1 MEVQRIQQKMKEQK
15 LDALIATN
23 HDTVFY
29 LTKAYA
35 IPARSFPTRLTAIL
49 IPASGEAVMVACEIQ
64 RPLAEKSSKIRN
76 NFYYR
81 EYIDSPVE
89 MAVDVLK
96 RWGLTKARIGLE
108 KITLSSMFYDEFKA
122 LLPDVEF
129 VGADAITTGVRMVK
143 TPEEINLLAKSAM
156 ATDIAIRKAFLGAK
170 VGVNEKKIHK
180 DLSLC
185 LLAEGANAIDH
196 ATFGAGMNAGLNHPV
211 AEDKPL
217 ENGEVIRT
225 DTGGVFNG
233 YMSDLARTIVVG
245 GPTNEQ
251 EEYWKVLYNIQ
262 AELIEAAKPGV
273 SGEEL
278 HQMCLD
284 KFAQH
289 GLIFAY
295 TITGH
300 SLGLGQH
307 DVPIIGPNEKVTLE
321 ENMILNF
328 EPAHRNLGAILHIE
342 DTILVT
348 PSGGKILSRSADWSS
363 LKIS

>member
-49 IPASGEAVMVACEIQ
+49 IPASGKAVMVACEIQ

-76 NFYYR
+76 NLYYR

-96 RWGLTKARIGLE
+96 KWGLTRARIGLE
-108 KITLSSMFYDEFKA
+108 KITFSSMFYDAFKA

-143 TPEEINLLAKSAM
+143 TPEEIDLLARSAM

-170 VGVNEKKIHK
+170 AGVNEKKIHR

-185 LLAEGANAIDH
+185 LLATQGCQPQIW
-196 ATFGAGMNAGLNHPV
+196 FYAGG
-211 AEDKPL
+211 
-217 ENGEVIRT
+217 
-225 DTGGVFNG
+225 
-233 YMSDLARTIVVG
+233 
-245 GPTNEQ
+245 
-251 EEYWKVLYNIQ
+251 
-262 AELIEAAKPGV
+262 
-273 SGEEL
+273 
-278 HQMCLD
+278 
-284 KFAQH
+284 
-289 GLIFAY
+289 
-295 TITGH
+295 
-300 SLGLGQH
+300 
-307 DVPIIGPNEKVTLE
+307 
-321 ENMILNF
+321 
-328 EPAHRNLGAILHIE
+328 
-342 DTILVT
+342 
-348 PSGGKILSRSADWSS
+348 
-363 LKIS
+363 